1 MRRVI
6 MVALSVIVVALLGVA
21 TNVATG
27 ALPEGSSP
35 YLWLAWP
42 LLILLVVVLVVIEA
56 TRGREPRLAATASPA
71 RARRVLLERV
81 RRYWITSVLD
91 RSLYEEARIELGI
104 AATADDRRHPW
115 SLRASGRDGF
125 TGALDDRASVSALFD
140 RLDRAV
146 VILGA
151 PGAGKTTTLLE
162 LARDLLAGA
171 EADPEAPVPVVVN
184 LSSWATDRRP
194 LDRWLVDQ
202 LTERYG
208 IPNAQA
214 AAWVDGG
221 EILPLLDGL
230 DEVAE
235 EYRDGCAAAIAAFH
249 ARQPLTPIAVCCRLA
264 EYDRL
269 HRQLP
274 LYGTVTIQP
283 LTRAQIERYL
293 DRPGLAG
300 LRAALAADPELWQ
313 FADSPLLLSIMAL
326 AYADGPDPARAGA
339 ENRRERL
346 FTRYVDTMLRHRP
359 HPRYRPDRTVRYL
372 SVLAGQL
379 RERRQ
384 TIFLLDSVSDAWIP
398 REPVAGTDASPP
410 RWLDSDIAARLV
422 TCAGLTLALAA
433 AGYALLGPRGA
444 LVGAVG
450 GLLTAAA
457 TTTYR
462 YDDLFTIAYALR
474 LGDPAGPRTQGLR
487 EYRTPWMRKSVD
499 GLRDLVN
506 PRTGIDWTALVG
518 LALAGLTVGLAFG
531 LPGGV
536 PAGLLFGLSF
546 LVAALVAVGVS
557 AAVMFQLFGVRPPG
571 TRRELPTGLLL
582 HRLALAGR
590 AALVVG
596 ALTGGA
602 AALVVADQATPADAA
617 RYGLLVGLTCA
628 AMPLLLVAGAPITE
642 QWLVRRRLARLDLLP
657 RPLLPFLG
665 YAVQCLFL
673 RDVGD
678 GYLFVHRELL
688 EFFAD
693 QRPEPAAEPA
703 ERGQLAGP
711 RTSPEPA
718 APELPAGPRADSA

>member
-1 MRRVI
+1 MHRVTT
-6 MVALSVIVVALLGVA
+6 VVLSVICVALLGVA

-27 ALPEGSSP
+27 ALPDGWSP

-42 LLILLVVVLVVIEA
+42 LLGALVVALVAVEVSRA
-56 TRGREPRLAATASPA
+56 REPRPASPTVAA
-71 RARRVLLERV
+71 RARRVLLDRV
-81 RRYWITSVLD
+81 RRYWVTNVLD
-91 RSLYEEARIELGI
+91 RSLHEEARIELGI

-115 SLRASGRDGF
+115 SLHARGRDGF
-125 TGALDDRASVSALFD
+125 TGTLDAQTSVAALFD

-146 VILGA
+146 VVLGA

-162 LARDLLAGA
+162 LARDLLARA

-202 LTERYG
+202 LVERYG
-208 IPNAQA
+208 IPAPQA
-214 AAWVDGG
+214 AEWVDAG

-235 EYRDGCAAAIAAFH
+235 EHRDACAAAIATFH

-269 HRQLP
+269 HRALP
-274 LYGTVTIQP
+274 LYGTITIQP
-283 LTRAQIERYL
+283 LNRAQIERYL

-300 LRAALAADPELWQ
+300 LRAALTADPELWQ

-326 AYADGPDPARAGA
+326 AYADGPDPVGAGA
-339 ENRRERL
+339 GNRRGRL
-346 FTRYVDTMLRHRP
+346 FSRYVDTMLRHRP
-359 HPRYRPDRTVRYL
+359 HQRYRPDRAVRYL

-384 TIFLLDSVSDAWIP
+384 TIFLLDSVSEASVPPEFDRREDGRP
-398 REPVAGTDASPP
+398 RFRFS
-410 RWLDSDIAARLV
+410 SDHLARLV
-422 TCAGLTLALAA
+422 TCAGLTVALAA

-444 LVGAVG
+444 LVGALG

-457 TTTYR
+457 STTYR
-462 YDDLFTIAYALR
+462 YDDLFTIAYTVRSEDQPEYRTRWLR
-474 LGDPAGPRTQGLR
+474 RSLEGLR
-487 EYRTPWMRKSVD
+487 ELTDPDTGVD
-499 GLRDLVN
+499 WV
-506 PRTGIDWTALVG
+506 ALVS
-518 LALAGLTVGLAFG
+518 LAVSGLTVGLAFG
-531 LPGGV
+531 LPGG
-536 PAGLLFGLSF
+536 ALSGLLHGLSY
-546 LVAALVAVGVS
+546 LVAALAAVGVS
-557 AAVMFQLFGVRPPG
+557 AALMFHLLGGRPPG
-571 TRRELPTGLLL
+571 TRQELPTGLLL

-596 ALTGGA
+596 PLTGCA
-602 AALVVADQATPADAA
+602 AALAVATRATPADAT

-628 AMPLLLVAGAPITE
+628 AMPLLLVAAAPITE

-657 RPLLPFLG
+657 RPLMPFLD

-673 RDVGD
+673 RDVG
-678 GYLFVHRELL
+678 GGFIFVHRELL
-688 EFFAD
+688 EYFAD
-693 QRPEPAAEPA
+693 QLPERAEWGHLGEPESLTEPESLAEPELLATSRTPPEPADA
-703 ERGQLAGP
+703 
-711 RTSPEPA
+711 
-718 APELPAGPRADSA
+718 